1 MENKKQEFLEITTI
15 GKRIGLQTLGDYKL
29 FAEKERQ
36 LNETMLQALKRYS
49 MQLEGGVQ
57 YGV

>member
-29 FAEKERQ
+29 FSMVERRP
-36 LNETMLQALKRYS
+36 NETMLQALKRYDK
-49 MQLEGGVQ
+49 QLESGVE
-57 YGV
+57 YGI